1 MIALLIALV
10 GAGVVVTAFLGYRNF
25 RSDPLTELAPEDRVL
40 VNERGRR
47 RTATG
52 PLSRLGQRLSPS
64 LARMLGTG
72 YRKQVDHLI
81 DLADGNPYKD
91 FEQFMAYKISL
102 GFVMGGAGVAVA
114 MLVKSPIVIPILLIV
129 GFFLPD
135 LQLRQAGRKR
145 QSEIDDALPDFLD
158 VLAVTVS
165 AGLSFRSSLRKV
177 VERTDGPLAVE
188 MQRTLRQMEV
198 GEPRTVAFTNLR
210 KRTESDALEKFVVAL
225 VQAEELGA
233 PLVDALDQIALDMRR
248 DTAQRARQQASKAS
262 PQIAGVVTMVMV
274 PGTMVLILATM
285 WFGSGFDSMELF

>member
-1 MIALLIALV
+1 
-10 GAGVVVTAFLGYRNF
+10 
-25 RSDPLTELAPEDRVL
+25 VL
-40 VNERGRR
+40 
-47 RTATG
+47 
-52 PLSRLGQRLSPS
+52 
-64 LARMLGTG
+64 
-72 YRKQVDHLI
+72 
-81 DLADGNPYKD
+81 
-91 FEQFMAYKISL
+91 
-102 GFVMGGAGVAVA
+102 
-114 MLVKSPIVIPILLIV
+114 

-135 LQLRQAGRKR
+135 LQLRQAGKKR

>member
-10 GAGVVVTAFLGYRNF
+10 GASVVLTAYLGYRNF
-25 RSDPLTELAPEDRVL
+25 RADPLAELAPEDRVL

-52 PLSRLGQRLSPS
+52 PLSRLGQRLSPPM
-64 LARMLGTG
+64 ARMLGTG
-72 YRKQVDHLI
+72 YRKQSDHQI

-91 FEQFMAYKISL
+91 FEQFMAYKVSL
-102 GFVMGGAGVAVA
+102 ALVMGGGGLAIA
-114 MLVKSPIVIPILLIV
+114 MLLTMPLFIPILLV
-129 GFFLPD
+129 LGFFLPD
-135 LQLRQAGRKR
+135 LQLRQAGKKR

-177 VERTDGPLAVE
+177 VERTEGPLAVE

>member
-1 MIALLIALV
+1 
-10 GAGVVVTAFLGYRNF
+10 
-25 RSDPLTELAPEDRVL
+25 
-40 VNERGRR
+40 
-47 RTATG
+47 
-52 PLSRLGQRLSPS
+52 
-64 LARMLGTG
+64 
-72 YRKQVDHLI
+72 
-81 DLADGNPYKD
+81 
-91 FEQFMAYKISL
+91 
-102 GFVMGGAGVAVA
+102 
-114 MLVKSPIVIPILLIV
+114 
-129 GFFLPD
+129 
-135 LQLRQAGRKR
+135 
-145 QSEIDDALPDFLD
+145 
-158 VLAVTVS
+158 
-165 AGLSFRSSLRKV
+165 
-177 VERTDGPLAVE
+177 